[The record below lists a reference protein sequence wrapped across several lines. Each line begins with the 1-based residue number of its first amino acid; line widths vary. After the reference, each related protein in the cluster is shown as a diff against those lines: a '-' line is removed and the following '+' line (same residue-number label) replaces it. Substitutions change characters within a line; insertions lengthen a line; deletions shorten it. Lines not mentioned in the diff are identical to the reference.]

1 MTEEQIHSCT
11 LMLLAPKR
19 RARKPPC
26 KAVLR
31 LEFLLLS
38 EEHSEADD
46 GAVNEQTA
54 DDAHDHCLNADLLS
68 VCQDYGKSCKPS
80 VSTRCPRFRCAS
92 SGAMSK
98 HTHSH
103 DHEESS
109 QEPPQFHNAAA
120 SRVHK
125 VIVRLRFAA
134 YPVGHGRKHIGC
146 DHEQGEEVVVEGG
159 REDDEDE
166 ANSEDLL
173 VRC

>member
-68 VCQDYGKSCKPS
+68 VCQDYGKSCKPR
-80 VSTRCPRFRCAS
+80 VSTRCPRFSCAS
-92 SGAMSK
+92 RDGDIQNVPIPMTTKNPVKNLPNSTMLLLPESMKSSFACALLHIQLGTGAS
-98 HTHSH
+98 T
-103 DHEESS
+103 
-109 QEPPQFHNAAA
+109 
-120 SRVHK
+120 
-125 VIVRLRFAA
+125 
-134 YPVGHGRKHIGC
+134 
-146 DHEQGEEVVVEGG
+146 
-159 REDDEDE
+159 
-166 ANSEDLL
+166 
-173 VRC
+173 